1 MSEPRIETR
10 LIRAHGVA
18 ALAMVVVSALFGILV
33 ATKFVLPDFLGGAA
47 WATWGRLRYNHT
59 QGILFGFL
67 GNAFF
72 AFLYHAVPRL
82 AERSVRSRRLGWWLF
97 GIWNFCVVLPGWVL
111 VCAGFGQPLEWA
123 EFPLSVACF
132 VLLGFVLAIVQFVT
146 PFLKKGLSGLY
157 VSAWY
162 IIGGL
167 IFTTLAYPVGNLAP
181 QLLPGAIGAAFSGL
195 WIHDAV
201 GLYVTPLALAVAY
214 FVIPVAAGR
223 PIYSHF
229 LSMIGFWLL
238 FFVYPLNGTH
248 HYVFSSI
255 PMDAQKGAIA
265 ASAYL
270 GMDVI
275 LVVTNLLLS
284 LRGSAGKVRQDTPL
298 LFVWTGVVIYLLVSL
313 QGSLQ
318 ALMPVNR
325 FIHFSDWVIGH
336 SHLAVL
342 GFAGLIAAGGIAHV
356 WQHTPGLHYS
366 ERAIRWSYWLL
377 TSGLVLMVADLTVA
391 GLVEAQYWET
401 HLPWT
406 ASIVAV
412 RKYWWVRLI
421 SAVPILLGFVGFCV
435 GILTGPLNE
444 EGEARAEQATTPSIV
459 PDVRI
464 GRWLETAYV
473 IVSVAGV
480 GFFVLSFIVLGIL
493 PGRAL
498 ASEIRKTAPSSMP
511 ELTASEARG
520 RIIYGREGCAYC
532 HTQEVRFVAADRARW
547 GQPTEAW
554 ETRYEYPQLWGT
566 RRIGPDLARESGV
579 HSADWQLVHLN
590 DPRAVVAGSNMPPFP
605 WLFAGSAAYP
615 TQDALDLLA
624 YIQSLGRPRQLAG
637 YDSPPEP
644 SRVPSPQKTTEPA
657 LVERGTQLFRE
668 NCASCH
674 GISGRGDG
682 PGAAGLFPR
691 PANLTMVEYSD
702 DRLSRILWNGVP
714 GSAMPRWNRLNAA
727 DLQAVAAYVRTIQA
741 RGYRG
746 ARANTSVIEEG
757 RDLYRQNCT
766 GCHGMDGSGNGPAAA
781 ALAPSPTNFHEQRP
795 AKAQALQVLKE
806 GVPGTAMPPWEVQ
819 MSEAQREAVVAYLD
833 SLYEPPFQ

>member
-1 MSEPRIETR
+1 MSTTEELLAEILRLPRAERARVVEEVLSSLEEPAED
-10 LIRAHGVA
+10 VA
-18 ALAMVVVSALFGILV
+18 
-33 ATKFVLPDFLGGAA
+33 AA
-47 WATWGRLRYNHT
+47 WA
-59 QGILFGFL
+59 
-67 GNAFF
+67 
-72 AFLYHAVPRL
+72 
-82 AERSVRSRRLGWWLF
+82 AELERRARV
-97 GIWNFCVVLPGWVL
+97 FCVVLPGWVL

-123 EFPLSVACF
+123 EFPLIVACF
-132 VLLGFVLAIVQFVT
+132 VVLGFVLAIVQFVT
-146 PFLKKGLSGLY
+146 PFLKNGLSGLY

-255 PMDAQKGAIA
+255 PMDGQKGAIA

-284 LRGSAGKVRQDTPL
+284 LRGSAGKVRQNTPL
-298 LFVWTGVVIYLLVSL
+298 LFVWTGVVIYLVVSL

-336 SHLAVL
+336 SHVAML
-342 GFAGLIAAGGIAHV
+342 GFAGLTAAGGIAHV

-366 ERAIRWSYWLL
+366 ERAIRWSYWSLIV
-377 TSGLVLMVADLTVA
+377 GLVLMVADLTLA
-391 GLVEAQYWET
+391 GLVEAHYWQT

-421 SAVPILLGFVGFCV
+421 SAVPIVLGFVCFCF

-444 EGEARAEQATTPSIV
+444 EGEAREEQAETAPSIV
-459 PDVRI
+459 PDVRV

-473 IVSVAGV
+473 MTFVAGL
-480 GFFVLSFIVLGIL
+480 GFFVLSFVVLGVL

-498 ASEIRKTAPSSMP
+498 AREIRKTAPSSMP

-532 HTQEVRFVAADRARW
+532 HTQQVRFVPADRARW

-579 HSADWQLVHLN
+579 HSDDWQLVHLN
-590 DPRAVVAGSNMPPFP
+590 DPRAVVATSNMPPFP

-624 YIQSLGRPRQLAG
+624 YTQSLGRPRQLAG
-637 YDSPPEP
+637 YDSPPQP
-644 SRVPSPQKTTEPA
+644 SRAPSLQEGNDPP
-657 LVERGTQLFRE
+657 LIERGSQLFRE
-668 NCASCH
+668 NCGSCH

-682 PGAAGLFPR
+682 AGAAGLFPR
-691 PANLTMVEYSD
+691 PASL
-702 DRLSRILWNGVP
+702 
-714 GSAMPRWNRLNAA
+714 AM
-727 DLQAVAAYVRTIQA
+727 
-741 RGYRG
+741 
-746 ARANTSVIEEG
+746 
-757 RDLYRQNCT
+757 
-766 GCHGMDGSGNGPAAA
+766 
-781 ALAPSPTNFHEQRP
+781 F
-795 AKAQALQVLKE
+795 
-806 GVPGTAMPPWEVQ
+806 
-819 MSEAQREAVVAYLD
+819 
-833 SLYEPPFQ
+833 